1 MARLRPVSQKIQ
13 PIRLCS
19 TRSTISAP
27 TVPNESAATAN
38 STPP

>member
-1 MARLRPVSQKIQ
+1 MSQKIH

-19 TRSTISAP
+19 TRATISAP

-38 STPP
+38 TTPPQALSP